1 MVLLHRLLGVT
12 MANRARMAITSS
24 TKRTSKKNVATM
36 KKLMK
41 SLMLVAAAAMAL
53 TSCENEVL
61 DSVESGEN
69 FTMNFIADAPESRTS
84 VTIEGN
90 KASFAWSGDEDFQ
103 FIQYLSDGEHSYM
116 SFGSEVTTEK
126 SGDQLLISATF
137 NGEEETEYQ
146 YVAIHPASG
155 RATNSNTDFNK
166 NKLII
171 PGEQTLTD
179 GSYDPNSDLM
189 VSKVVTATGAVSDA
203 QALRFTRLVA
213 IGEMNLKGMQLDGE
227 ESIKSVKFS
236 VESAK
241 LTGRCYVDLATA
253 TVIEYGYTNEGS
265 KTNEVILTPA
275 EGETFA
281 ANATSTKVYFT
292 CAPVEL
298 ASGSSYTITVDT
310 DKAVYTKSATLG
322 EKALSFGAGNV
333 TAFGVNMATAERT
346 EKVTSTETWSLVTD
360 ATALAAGDEVI
371 IAAAGAPVAMSTTQN
386 SNNRGTATITKNE
399 NTITF
404 ESTAGVQIFELQS
417 GIVTGTFAFY
427 DSASDGYLYAASSS
441 SNQLRTGTL
450 NNNASWAVEIAES
463 GVATIKAQGSYTRNW
478 LRYNSGNS
486 IFSAY
491 GSGQGDVVLY
501 RLEDTRPT
509 LDAPTNVVAT
519 AEGETVTVSW
529 SAVSGAK
536 DYTVRAGDQSA
547 TTAETTCT
555 LTVGYGKTIT
565 ASVVAN
571 PLSDSYKPSAA
582 AYSNE
587 VQTESNAVTIGEI
600 TEEGDYEVHNATVVV
615 TTTKGYLLNDGT
627 GYIYVFL
634 GKESSYNIGNV
645 INISGSVS
653 DYFGM
658 WQFSGSPT
666 TTFVE
671 HNSAFAQ
678 PTAEV
683 FDGTKLDAY
692 MAAPT
697 YKYVEISG
705 KLTIDTYINL
715 VVEGSENTASVSYYS
730 GDLSAL
736 NNHDV
741 TLRGYLAGSNTS
753 RSYATLYLVDY
764 TDNGGGE
771 DSGDDGEQG
780 GTTPDPD
787 QPVTGSAYVKVTE
800 APADWSG
807 TYLIVCEDRSVI
819 FDGSLTSF
827 SSTNNLKVDISNGT
841 LSRDYDKYAVTIEKY
856 STGYSIKTASGK
868 YIGRSANSNGIDT
881 ADTQVVNTISY
892 DTSGNCVN
900 VVGAGGAYLR
910 HNSSNQFF
918 RYYKSSTYTA
928 QKAIQL
934 YKLQ

>member
-1 MVLLHRLLGVT
+1 
-12 MANRARMAITSS
+12 
-24 TKRTSKKNVATM
+24 M

-103 FIQYLSDGEHSYM
+103 FIQYLSDGENSYM

-137 NGEEETEYQ
+137 NGEEGTEYQ

-213 IGEMNLKGMQLDGE
+213 IGEMNLKGMQLNGE

-386 SNNRGTATITKNE
+386 SNNRGTATITKNDN
-399 NTITF
+399 NTLTF

-441 SNQLRTGTL
+441 SNHLRTGTL
-450 NNNASWAVEIAES
+450 NDNASWAVEIAES

-501 RLEDTRPT
+501 RLEDARPT

-671 HNSAFAQ
+671 HNSTFAQ

-736 NNHDV
+736 NNHNV
-741 TLRGYLAGSNTS
+741 TLRGYLAGSNTNS
-753 RSYATLYLVDY
+753 GYATLYLVDY

-807 TYLIVCEDRSVI
+807 TYLIVYEDGLVAFNGGLSKLDAVANTISVTI
-819 FDGSLTSF
+819 DNNAIAASDETNTAAFTIAKSGNGYTVKSASGYYIGQTSNANGMA
-827 SSTNNLKVDISNGT
+827 SST
-841 LSRDYDKYAVTIEKY
+841 
-856 STGYSIKTASGK
+856 STTY
-868 YIGRSANSNGIDT
+868 
-881 ADTQVVNTISY
+881 VNTISINN
-892 DTSGNCVN
+892 DSSINFVSSS
-900 VVGAGGAYLR
+900 AYLR
-910 HNSSNQFF
+910 FNAASNQMRF
-918 RYYKSSTYTA
+918 RYYKSSSYSG